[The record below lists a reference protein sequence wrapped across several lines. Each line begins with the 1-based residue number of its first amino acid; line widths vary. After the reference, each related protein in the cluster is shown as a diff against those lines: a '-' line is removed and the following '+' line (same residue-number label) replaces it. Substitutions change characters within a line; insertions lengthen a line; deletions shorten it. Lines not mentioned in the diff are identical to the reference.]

1 MGLLDDALAAAKLP
15 GPTCAVQRILTTMPE
30 HADDLTTMLRQ
41 RHQFTS
47 AMIET
52 AARRNGLEGLSRFV
66 IERHRHG
73 QCRTCTA
80 LGVQWDC

>member
-1 MGLLDDALAAAKLP
+1 
-15 GPTCAVQRILTTMPE
+15 
-30 HADDLTTMLRQ
+30 
-41 RHQFTS
+41 
-47 AMIET
+47 MIET

-80 LGVQWDC
+80 LGITWDC